1 MIKFHKILIKSICH
15 GGGIIREE
23 CSTKKLFS
31 MTRANIETIIYDMGE
46 GVKNCNHYMGVG
58 SLLRYMRHVSHDHT
72 NLSII
77 VKGIEEDG

>member
-1 MIKFHKILIKSICH
+1 MVLNNVIKFHKILIKSICH

-46 GVKNCNHYMGVG
+46 GVKIVTIIWGWGV
-58 SLLRYMRHVSHDHT
+58 Y
-72 NLSII
+72 
-77 VKGIEEDG
+77 